1 MNSRIILVVVS
12 FIVLCGRGISG
23 AGQFS
28 NRYAARDGGIML
40 QQTAVVEKSGD
51 VRVPTEE
58 KAGLEAVTAFRAYGA
73 PGESKSIMLGST
85 DPKSG
90 FKFQLELTSK
100 GAAIAK
106 ATFSEFNDRDY
117 RKHQPLTILSPAGR
131 GSEIVS
137 MANTG
142 FVFVEQQLQLLLDKL
157 SWKSFDVETA
167 ADSSQAARFEA
178 VIKEQKSGEP
188 VIKLIKTYR
197 LAPGG

>member
-1 MNSRIILVVVS
+1 MNSRTTLVLVVVS
-12 FIVLCGRGISG
+12 FIVLCGRAISE

-28 NRYAARDGGIML
+28 NRYTARDGCIML

-106 ATFSEFNDRDY
+106 ATFSEFDDL
-117 RKHQPLTILSPAGR
+117 K
-131 GSEIVS
+131 
-137 MANTG
+137 
-142 FVFVEQQLQLLLDKL
+142 
-157 SWKSFDVETA
+157 
-167 ADSSQAARFEA
+167 
-178 VIKEQKSGEP
+178 
-188 VIKLIKTYR
+188 
-197 LAPGG
+197 